1 MGLGV
6 ISIEFSHLTISSVF
20 QISKLHFIATG
31 YPIESCIIKNVS
43 LISSNF
49 SFIAYLTHYNALILL
64 FLIFLI
70 WIILLDFLCAQYI
83 KIRFGMKS
91 YIVEFYIFVLYTTCQ
106 MNSESCI
113 WFKKLF
119 CLLSK
124 GCCPKNLRDAVQKKS
139 FWRLFRPPCQIG
151 LSHTFVIF

>member
-124 GCCPKNLRDAVQKKS
+124 GCCPKKIAEKETLVHTGRRGAKKS
-139 FWRLFRPPCQIG
+139 PC
-151 LSHTFVIF
+151 F